1 MLRVCLSY
9 IHYPMAIGR
18 FFDNALRCRDDIELV
33 TIGPYSGSWIP
44 WNGGMNV
51 PQKYAKSPDIPLP
64 FQMSG
69 ATHTFPIDYIEN
81 LLPWQPD
88 LWIQVSSG
96 WQYKGKPSCGKN
108 FIIGTDPHVISYSYQ
123 RTIAD
128 KFFCMQTPYIKDGD
142 IYLPYAY
149 DPAVHFSGD
158 IHLPSERGEYYD
170 VCLFGIHYR
179 ERNQIVQGLREKG
192 IRVNYDIGHIFDEYR
207 ALHIQAP
214 VGINWSSKQDL
225 TARVFELLAMK
236 RFAVV
241 NDVPDLH
248 SFFKNGRDLIAVKSV
263 EEAIEAVVYYLDD
276 HEARYNITCDGFK
289 AVKDHTWD
297 ARITQILDSI

>member
-9 IHYPMAIGR
+9 IHFPMAIGR
-18 FFDNALRCRDDIELV
+18 FFENALRRRDDIELV

-51 PQKYAKSPDIPLP
+51 QKHTKPPDIPLP
-64 FQMSG
+64 FQRNE
-69 ATHTFPIDYIEN
+69 PILVSSINYVEN
-81 LLPWQPD
+81 LLPWEPD

-96 WQYKGKPSCGKN
+96 WQYKGKPSYGKN
-108 FIIGTDPHVISYSYQ
+108 FIIGTDPHVIDYSYQ

-128 KFFCMQTPYIKDGD
+128 KFFCMQTPYIEVGD

-149 DPAVHFSGD
+149 DPQVHFVEEKSQT
-158 IHLPSERGEYYD
+158 HD
-170 VCLFGIHYR
+170 VCLLGIHYR
-179 ERNQIVQGLREKG
+179 KRDQIVQGLREKG
-192 IRVNYDIGHIFDEYR
+192 VKVNYDLGPIFDEYR
-207 ALHIQAP
+207 ISYMQAP
-214 VGINWSSKQDL
+214 IGINWSSEQDL

-248 SFFKNGRDLIAVKSV
+248 SFFKNGRDLIAVKSA
-263 EEAIEAVVYYLDD
+263 EEAIEAVIYYLDD
-276 HEARYNITCDGFK
+276 HKARNSIARDGFK
-289 AVKDHTWD
+289 VVQEHTWD